1 MNCIIQSG
9 VNTSAQ
15 MLPLVHWL
23 FTFYSL
29 LALIC
34 QFLDHLSERE
44 QATIDIATLFEA
56 CACDIERNR
65 LS

>member
-1 MNCIIQSG
+1 
-9 VNTSAQ
+9 
-15 MLPLVHWL
+15 MLLLVHCL

-29 LALIC
+29 LAFIC